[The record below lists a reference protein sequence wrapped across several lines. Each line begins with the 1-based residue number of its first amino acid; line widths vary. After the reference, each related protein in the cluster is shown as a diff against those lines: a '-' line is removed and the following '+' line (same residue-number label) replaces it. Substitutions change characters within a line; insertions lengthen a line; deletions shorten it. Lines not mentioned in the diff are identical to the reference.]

1 MSLFDV
7 ATCPKLG
14 SHPLQVAQ
22 PASKKVPW
30 DYSPP
35 RRRPPSHVPTY
46 VLYRQPAK
54 FLSRGKEKKGEREK
68 EREEE
73 GKGCASDVPKNKGT
87 RRLEE
92 LLFAG
97 LLVSFERVRRF
108 ERKFSSF
115 RSPRCIF
122 LPFRTFH
129 VSQRRGKGIKF
140 LKYTLVAFSFA
151 FFSNR

>member
-1 MSLFDV
+1 MLRPAPNSA
-7 ATCPKLG
+7 ATLSKWLNRHQRKCLG
-14 SHPLQVAQ
+14 TILPPVDGHPLTF
-22 PASKKVPW
+22 PPMYYTASQLNFF
-30 DYSPP
+30 
-35 RRRPPSHVPTY
+35 RE
-46 VLYRQPAK
+46 
-54 FLSRGKEKKGEREK
+54 EKRKREK
-68 EREEE
+68 ERKREEE
-73 GKGCASDVPKNKGT
+73 GKGCASDVPKNKGA

-122 LPFRTFH
+122 LPFRTFR
-129 VSQRRGKGIKF
+129 VSQRGGRGIKF
-140 LKYTLVAFSFA
+140 FKYTLVAFSFA